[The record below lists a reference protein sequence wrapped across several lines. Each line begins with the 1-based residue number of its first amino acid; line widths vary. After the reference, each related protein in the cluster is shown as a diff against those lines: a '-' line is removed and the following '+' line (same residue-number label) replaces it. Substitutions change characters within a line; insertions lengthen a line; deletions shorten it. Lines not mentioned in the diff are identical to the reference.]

1 MVTSEGLADVSP
13 AVLTARLDRIPTLT
27 RKHIGLVALLIS
39 LFVFDIVDLSA
50 LSFVA
55 PALREQWGL
64 TLEELGLLTSTA
76 FIGMFLGGLI
86 GGRLADRFG
95 RKPILLVGVVL
106 FSLASIAS
114 AFAPNAE
121 VLGVLRFIL
130 GFGLQMTTGAVLVI
144 VSESFPKAFRGR
156 VMASVL
162 GISLVGT
169 PLIALVALAL
179 VPRGMWSGVFCIGGL
194 GLVPALLAIKLLPES
209 PRWLALNGRVAE
221 ADAQLRIYEAE
232 YTAKHGILPVLQV
245 QSAVPLVD
253 SMSTVVDILKPKLI
267 RRTVV
272 ATLVFCG
279 FILINYGF
287 STWLPIILV
296 ERGYPQSDA
305 LTFSFALSFAYMA
318 GALLS
323 TLFID
328 RVERKFTIATAIGL
342 AAICYLTVG
351 LIDSVPVLLVAGFAA
366 NMLTQVVLATIYS
379 YVPELFP
386 VQVRGIGAGFANG
399 TARFAG
405 IFSGI
410 IVAAVLAAFAV
421 EGVFVY
427 LALVAL
433 AMAAI
438 VLFGPRTGVRDAH
451 RAQRAAKEV
460 VHSETAGTALEV

>member
-156 VMASVL
+156 VMASVWPA
-162 GISLVGT
+162 V
-169 PLIALVALAL
+169 VALLGGSAL
-179 VPRGMWSGVFCIGGL
+179 AIV
-194 GLVPALLAIKLLPES
+194 GLVPWAAL
-209 PRWLALNGRVAE
+209 
-221 ADAQLRIYEAE
+221 Q
-232 YTAKHGILPVLQV
+232 
-245 QSAVPLVD
+245 
-253 SMSTVVDILKPKLI
+253 
-267 RRTVV
+267 
-272 ATLVFCG
+272 
-279 FILINYGF
+279 
-287 STWLPIILV
+287 
-296 ERGYPQSDA
+296 
-305 LTFSFALSFAYMA
+305 
-318 GALLS
+318 
-323 TLFID
+323 
-328 RVERKFTIATAIGL
+328 
-342 AAICYLTVG
+342 
-351 LIDSVPVLLVAGFAA
+351 
-366 NMLTQVVLATIYS
+366 
-379 YVPELFP
+379 
-386 VQVRGIGAGFANG
+386 
-399 TARFAG
+399 
-405 IFSGI
+405 
-410 IVAAVLAAFAV
+410 
-421 EGVFVY
+421 
-427 LALVAL
+427 
-433 AMAAI
+433 
-438 VLFGPRTGVRDAH
+438 
-451 RAQRAAKEV
+451 
-460 VHSETAGTALEV
+460 